1 MDTRNDTLA
10 RYAEANAPLT
20 SVLDAVPTDAWTRS
34 SPCEGWTA
42 RDVVGHLIRT
52 QRDFLTGR
60 GFDPGPSADTD
71 KDPSADIDSV
81 VDMDPAAAWRAHAA
95 AVTGLLSRP
104 EVPDTGYD
112 GYFGPTTVG
121 DTLVQFYVPDMVVH
135 RWDVAAAVDGD
146 TRLSD
151 AELDSTE
158 QSVESWGAAM
168 YMDGICKPGLEPPAG
183 SSRQVVLLARMGRQA
198 W

>member
-1 MDTRNDTLA
+1 MDIRNDTLA

-20 SVLDAVPTDAWTRS
+20 SVLDAVPADAWTRP

-42 RDVVGHLIRT
+42 RDVVDHLIQT

-71 KDPSADIDSV
+71 SV
-81 VDMDPAAAWRAHAA
+81 VDTNPAAAWRAHAA
-95 AVTGLLSRP
+95 AVTGLLARQD
-104 EVPDTGYD
+104 VPDTGYD

-151 AELDSTE
+151 AELDRTA
-158 QSVESWGAAM
+158 QSIESWGEAM
-168 YMDGICKPGLEPPAG
+168 YMDGICKAGLEPPAG
-183 SSRQVVLLARMGRQA
+183 ASRQVVLLARMGRQA